1 MTEPLSS
8 AAAGVAS
15 ALKSFRTRSG
25 LREQRLHG
33 TELDLDTLA
42 RLDSV
47 QALIQTGE
55 SPEQAIVQ
63 AVKTAAGNLE
73 PMLSIVADVS
83 LGLELSKDAVRDP
96 ELYAGDLGQRR
107 AALLRNWERLH
118 ELRSVPPGRAPSA
131 RALRL
136 EVETTALNALAMR
149 LTGPAG
155 LPEVAREAPEDAGA
169 RPEVHQG
176 PAVRPVEMQ
185 VFGIELARTL
195 RERHKTI
202 EQAAAA
208 LSLPATDVT
217 RWARGTGL
225 PSESQARA
233 LDGYLTARGAI
244 QQLVID
250 LRSKPDQAGRAAG
263 ATPLPAAQTPTL
275 LGVMRNVARAL
286 RGSLIHN
293 ASSQPMGWAR
303 DLRQMS
309 RSATAASTAFGLKT
323 LLLLED
329 GLAPDLVPV
338 AENLRMMK
346 ERDGYANQEH
356 AGPRPEATAT
366 VLDALYRISGLDHF
380 GAEFASMEKGFDDFA
395 KYRPYIVTIML
406 EASIR
411 LKPESK
417 LTETLIDCL
426 LAARR
431 PYDNALVWPEKAEPL
446 LIAPAPSVA
455 HTARAVRALAR
466 VQEVRPSAEVK
477 MALEEG
483 AAWLV
488 DRRDLHNTYEV
499 MERTVEGSLE
509 TATVRHFTAAWVV
522 KALVSAGVPATHPSV
537 SNAVVQVWASYGGDT
552 AGLWAWD
559 NGELPIWMTYDAVEA
574 LRLANLAVP
583 VQGLL
588 AGTNSM

>member
-1 MTEPLSS
+1 MPLRRLSAKLSTNDHSGTVADCREGAMTEPLSS

-15 ALKSFRTRSG
+15 ALKSLRTRSG
-25 LREQRLHG
+25 LREERLHG

-47 QALIQTGE
+47 QALIQTGD

-73 PMLSIVADVS
+73 PTLSIVADVS
-83 LGLELSKDAVRDP
+83 LGLELSKDAVPDP

-149 LTGPAG
+149 LTGLAG
-155 LPEVAREAPEDAGA
+155 LPEVARAVPEDARA
-169 RPEVHQG
+169 RPEVHGG

-250 LRSKPDQAGRAAG
+250 LRSTPDQAGRAAG
-263 ATPLPAAQTPTL
+263 TTPLPVAQTPTL

-286 RGSLIHN
+286 RGSLIHDT
-293 ASSQPMGWAR
+293 SGQPTGWAR
-303 DLRQMS
+303 DLRQLS

-329 GLAPDLVPV
+329 GLASDLVPV
-338 AENLRMMK
+338 AENLRTMK
-346 ERDGYANQEH
+346 EKRGGYANLEQ

-380 GAEFASMEKGFDDFA
+380 DSEFVSMEKGLDDFA
-395 KYRPYIVTIML
+395 KYRPYIVTVML

-417 LTETLIDCL
+417 LTETL
-426 LAARR
+426 
-431 PYDNALVWPEKAEPL
+431 
-446 LIAPAPSVA
+446 
-455 HTARAVRALAR
+455 
-466 VQEVRPSAEVK
+466 
-477 MALEEG
+477 
-483 AAWLV
+483 
-488 DRRDLHNTYEV
+488 
-499 MERTVEGSLE
+499 VE
-509 TATVRHFTAAWVV
+509 
-522 KALVSAGVPATHPSV
+522 
-537 SNAVVQVWASYGGDT
+537 
-552 AGLWAWD
+552 
-559 NGELPIWMTYDAVEA
+559 
-574 LRLANLAVP
+574 
-583 VQGLL
+583 
-588 AGTNSM
+588 

>member
-1 MTEPLSS
+1 MTEPHSP

-15 ALKSFRTRSG
+15 ALKSLRTRAG
-25 LREQRLHG
+25 LREDRLQG

-42 RLDSV
+42 GLDDV
-47 QALIQTGE
+47 QALIRAGE

-63 AVKTAAGNLE
+63 AVRTAAGNLE
-73 PMLSIVADVS
+73 PMLSIVADAS
-83 LGLELSKDAVRDP
+83 LGLELSKGAVSDP
-96 ELYAGDLGQRR
+96 DLYGGDLGQRR
-107 AALLRNWERLH
+107 AALLRNWEQLH

-131 RALRL
+131 HALRL
-136 EVETTALNALAMR
+136 EVETAALSALAMR
-149 LTGPAG
+149 LTKPAG
-155 LPEVAREAPEDAGA
+155 LPESARSMPDEAVT
-169 RPEVHQG
+169 RQEVHGG
-176 PAVRPVEMQ
+176 PAVRPAEMQ

-233 LDGYLTARGAI
+233 LDSYLTARGAI
-244 QQLVID
+244 QKLVID
-250 LRSKPDQAGRAAG
+250 LRSRPDQSGRVAA
-263 ATPLPAAQTPTL
+263 TVPLPASQTPTL

-286 RGSLIHN
+286 RGSLICD
-293 ASSQPMGWAR
+293 ADGQPMGWAR

-309 RSATAASTAFGLKT
+309 RSATAPSTAFGLKT

-329 GLAPDLVPV
+329 GLASNLVPV

-346 ERDGYANQEH
+346 EKGGYANREQ
-356 AGPRPEATAT
+356 AGPRPEATAA
-366 VLDALYRISGLDHF
+366 VLDALYRISGLDDF
-380 GAEFASMEKGFDDFA
+380 DAEFASMEKGLDDFA

-417 LTETLIDCL
+417 LTETLVECL

-446 LIAPAPSVA
+446 LIAPSPSVA

-466 VQEVRPSAEVK
+466 VQEARPSAEVK
-477 MALEEG
+477 MALDEG

-488 DRRDLHNTYEV
+488 DRRDLRNAYEV
-499 MERTVEGSLE
+499 MERTVEGTLE
-509 TATVRHFTAAWVV
+509 PSTVRHFTAAWVV

-537 SNAVVQVWASYGGDT
+537 SNAVAQVWGSYGGDT

-588 AGTNSM
+588 DG